1 MKKKINILWTGGLDS
16 SYRVLELSQQEVTV
30 QPYYLASVNPSTQYE
45 LKAITELTEAI
56 LKRPQ
61 TKCDLLPLIVVNAEQ
76 IKPNDA
82 ITKAW
87 ERLFEKTQLGSQ
99 YDFIARFAAQY
110 NLVLELGIEKDP
122 HESTIQ
128 RCMEENGGAIYS
140 KEDAHVKAHIESEDM
155 RLVFEN
161 MRFPLPLFEMTKQD
175 EIAQYKAWHA
185 EEVLSKVWFCYHPV
199 DGKPCGLCDP
209 CKTYIEVGLG
219 SMIPKN
225 RLRLYKFRKNHVAMF
240 DSLKSFKR
248 KLKGLKKAF
257 K

>member
-16 SYRVLELSQQEVTV
+16 TYRVLELSQQDVTI

-56 LKRPQ
+56 LKRPE
-61 TKCDLLPLIVVNAEQ
+61 TKGELLPLIVVNAEQ

-87 ERLFEKTQLGSQ
+87 ERLHEMSHLGSQ

-128 RCMEENGGAIYS
+128 RCIMANGGAMREESSFRGGGLHYS
-140 KEDAHVKAHIESEDM
+140 Q
-155 RLVFEN
+155 L
-161 MRFPLPLFEMTKQD
+161 
-175 EIAQYKAWHA
+175 
-185 EEVLSKVWFCYHPV
+185 
-199 DGKPCGLCDP
+199 
-209 CKTYIEVGLG
+209 
-219 SMIPKN
+219 
-225 RLRLYKFRKNHVAMF
+225 
-240 DSLKSFKR
+240 
-248 KLKGLKKAF
+248 
-257 K
+257 